1 MKTIDFFKLEHFSQL
16 KVSTELFITK
26 NDVDHHSSPKNI
38 LLHSITR
45 NIATERL

>member
-26 NDVDHHSSPKNI
+26 NDVDHHFIS
-38 LLHSITR
+38 
-45 NIATERL
+45 